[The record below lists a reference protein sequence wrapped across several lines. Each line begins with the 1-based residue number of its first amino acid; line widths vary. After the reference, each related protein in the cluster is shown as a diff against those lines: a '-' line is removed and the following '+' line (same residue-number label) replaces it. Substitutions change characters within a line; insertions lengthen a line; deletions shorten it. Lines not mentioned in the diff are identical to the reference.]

1 MMRLLA
7 VITILS
13 LFGCRPT
20 TYTPKPRG
28 YARVEF
34 PKHEYQI
41 FSSPGFP
48 YSFEYPV
55 YGRIVKDTL
64 FFGQRPD
71 NPYWLNIEFPSIG
84 GIYYISY
91 KPITPAQ
98 PLGKLLEDAHEMSF
112 AAHSKRADYI
122 GEQAFSFNGNV
133 FGVLYDVGG
142 NAASAYQF
150 IATDSVK
157 HFLRGA
163 LYFDVSPNADSLR
176 PANEFLKQDMVR
188 LLETLRWND

>member
-1 MMRLLA
+1 MMRLL
-7 VITILS
+7 VIVGMVCACL
-13 LFGCRPT
+13 GCRPT
-20 TYTPKPRG
+20 TFTPKPRG

-34 PKHEYQI
+34 PAHEYQK
-41 FSSPGFP
+41 FSDPDFP

-64 FFGQRPD
+64 FFGQKPD

-84 GIYYISY
+84 GIFYISY
-91 KPITPAQ
+91 KPVTSEE
-98 PLGKLLEDAHEMSF
+98 PLDKLIEDAHQMSF
-112 AAHSKRADYI
+112 TAHSKRADFIEPAPFVY
-122 GEQAFSFNGNV
+122 NDNV
-133 FGVLYDVGG
+133 FGILYTVGG

-157 HFLRGA
+157 HFVRGA

-176 PANEFLKQDMVR
+176 PANEFLKKDMMH
-188 LLETLRWND
+188 LLQTLQWK